1 MSEVLS
7 GSDARS
13 GRFTIFPTDERQS
26 LRLGRFLMAAGTSL
40 LKAAGRNQVMAL
52 G

>member
-7 GSDARS
+7 GSDVRS

-26 LRLGRFLMAAGTSL
+26 LRLGRFLMAAGTS
-40 LKAAGRNQVMAL
+40 AAGRNRVTAL